1 MKTLFELYKNSIKN
15 NFNNILFIY
24 NNNKITYGNFNN
36 LVDKYKFL
44 LKENNVQK
52 NDNIVIIGK
61 NSPDYAAINFASQSF
76 GSLTV
81 PIYHNQHTNVK
92 DYIINETKPK
102 IILSDNDYKNSINF
116 SKLDMSKIDS
126 YECDDYIPCEND
138 NNIILYTSG
147 TTGNPKGI
155 LLTHKNLCSN
165 LISLNNINPDN
176 FVTEKDKFVSFLP
189 WSHIYG
195 LNCELYYA
203 MLKGSSIFINNNI
216 NELINDF
223 NKENPTI
230 ICSVPR
236 LLQGINEKLHSSRL
250 NKILLNQYLLPYTK
264 NIIKQKI
271 FGKNLKFITSGGAS
285 ISKELLQ
292 FYDKLDI
299 PIYQGYG
306 LSETSPMISIN
317 TLNKNKLGSVGKV
330 LDCNEVIIKN
340 NEILVKGNNVFNG
353 YYKNNQETN
362 NVFDNNYFNTGDTG
376 YLDKDNYLYVTG
388 RTKELYKLDN
398 GKYIAPSMIENI
410 LLNECRIKQIFL
422 YGDNRPYNIAL
433 VVSEHDETEI
443 MSDII
448 KLDKIL
454 KKYELPKRII
464 KVDPFT
470 FENNLLTPKMS
481 IIRKN
486 IYLKYSDDINKLY
499 SS

>member
-1 MKTLFELYKNSIKN
+1 MKTLLELYKNSIKN

-24 NNNKITYGNFNN
+24 NKNTITYGSFNI
-36 LVDKYKFL
+36 LVNKYKFL
-44 LKENNVQK
+44 LKENNVKK

-61 NSPDYAAINFASQSF
+61 NSPDFAAINFASLSF

-81 PIYHNQHTNVK
+81 PIYHNQHNNVK
-92 DYIINETKPK
+92 DYIINETNPK
-102 IILSDNDYKNSINF
+102 IILSDIDYKNSINF
-116 SKLDMSKIDS
+116 NKLDMTKIDK
-126 YECDDYIPCEND
+126 YNNDDYIPSEDD

-165 LISLNNINPDN
+165 LNSLNNMNPDN

-203 MLKGSSIFINNNI
+203 ISKGSSIFINNNI

-236 LLQGINEKLHSSRL
+236 LLQGINEKLHSGKL

-264 NIIKQKI
+264 SIIKEKI

-285 ISKELLQ
+285 ISKELLE
-292 FYDKLDI
+292 FYDKLDV

-306 LSETSPMISIN
+306 LSETSPMVSIN
-317 TLNKNKLGSVGKV
+317 TLNKNKFGSVGKV
-330 LDCNEVIIKN
+330 LDCNNVIIKN
-340 NEILVKGNNVFNG
+340 NEVLVKGDNVFNG
-353 YYKNNQETN
+353 YYEKKI
-362 NVFDNNYFNTGDTG
+362 DNEFENEYFNTGDTG
-376 YLDKDNYLYVTG
+376 YLDEEKYLYITG

-398 GKYIAPSMIENI
+398 GKYIAPSPIENI
-410 LLNECRIKQIFL
+410 ILNECRIKQIFI

-433 VVSEHDETEI
+433 VVSENSEMEI
-443 MSDII
+443 MNDIQ

-454 KKYELPKRII
+454 KKYELPKKIL

-486 IYLKYSDDINKLY
+486 IYLKYSDDIDKLY